1 MTVPNYWKQATRE
14 LSEQDPVI
22 RKIAARSRGLT
33 LRSRGDAFN
42 TLARSIVGQQISVKA
57 AESVWQKLIAAV
69 PAVHPDVLHTHDIE
83 ALRACGLSRSKVAYL
98 QDLARHFV
106 EERLDVERWE
116 QMSDA
121 ELITELT
128 QVRGIGRWTSEMFL
142 IFYMMRPDVLPLDD
156 IGLQRA
162 MSLHYNQG
170 KPLSKLKINS
180 IARRWAPWRSV
191 ATWYMWRSLDPIPV
205 EY

>member
-1 MTVPNYWKQATRE
+1 MTVPSYWKQATRE

-69 PAVHPDVLHTHDIE
+69 PAVHPDILHTHDIE
-83 ALRACGLSRSKVAYL
+83 ALRACGLSRSKVVYL

-128 QVRGIGRWTSEMFL
+128 QVRVIGRCTSEMFL